1 MDSDS
6 IIPPDFIGKSL
17 LYFQEDE
24 KIGIVQSKSICN
36 RQQNLFDYIG
46 SYIHNVEQ
54 QADFTTR
61 NIFGMQLF
69 SGHNAI
75 ISKECFYSIGGL
87 PQILGEDHGFSY
99 QAFSKKFK
107 IILANNIFSYETY
120 PIEYFF
126 FKKRQHRWT
135 IGGAEVVRYIW
146 WPFLKS
152 NENIF
157 KKTDLIIA
165 QTEMFLTTFTTIVS
179 IFNIT
184 ILLPLNFIFNF
195 SVWFIIMLTFLTL
208 QPIINIF
215 AFYLFKIN
223 FFKLI
228 LICLFAYFVYTSM
241 SVWIIRGAL
250 RGLFFKNQKFWV
262 TPKKKNKNF
271 RPWQIVVL
279 SRWELILSFFWLLY
293 WAYYLFFIVI
303 IFWVLL
309 ESFYFLSLE

>member
-1 MDSDS
+1 MFIYHFYLKFKVKKDIKVKNEKYINSNINNANYIVYVLYCTKDDFDQNSILKSMKQKYKNCKFFILDDSSDSEYIKKIDQFSKIYDVEVVRRVEKKGFKAGNLNNFLSKYKNFDYFVVLDSDS

-24 KIGIVQSKSICN
+24 KIGIVQSKNICN

-75 ISKECFYSIGGL
+75 ISKECFDSIGGL

-135 IGGAEVVRYIW
+135 IGGAEIVRYIW

-184 ILLPLNFIFNF
+184 ILLPLNFY
-195 SVWFIIMLTFLTL
+195 V
-208 QPIINIF
+208 
-215 AFYLFKIN
+215 
-223 FFKLI
+223 
-228 LICLFAYFVYTSM
+228 
-241 SVWIIRGAL
+241 
-250 RGLFFKNQKFWV
+250 
-262 TPKKKNKNF
+262 
-271 RPWQIVVL
+271 
-279 SRWELILSFFWLLY
+279 
-293 WAYYLFFIVI
+293 
-303 IFWVLL
+303 
-309 ESFYFLSLE
+309 